1 MSMNWLWELSRIAYI
16 IHCLISDV
24 RAFVG
29 LCFLSNHRWCVSL
42 RHQIQPCPAHCIQ
55 VLYPTRACERLAC
68 NVRAISVL
76 WRYSLVCGM
85 RPVEELIHFHNH
97 SGFSF
102 GLPRL
107 NNEQDHSGGFQS
119 GGCWF
124 HCWLKLNLITH
135 RACGEWYNVCS
146 HMFTHFLH
154 VMFSLWCAP
163 VRHHCPSV
171 LSTQGLDSEPVWTCL
186 NLTGQTQCIPWYARD
201 LVGRVSCS
209 QQASA

>member
-1 MSMNWLWELSRIAYI
+1 MI

-29 LCFLSNHRWCVSL
+29 LCFLSNHRWCLSH
-42 RHQIQPCPAHCIQ
+42 RHQIQRCPAHCIQ
-55 VLYPTRACERLAC
+55 VPYPTRACERLEC

-85 RPVEELIHFHNH
+85 RPVEELIHFQNH
-97 SGFSF
+97 SGFSW

-124 HCWLKLNLITH
+124 HCWLEIK
-135 RACGEWYNVCS
+135 S
-146 HMFTHFLH
+146 HYAQSMWRMVQCVFTHVH
-154 VMFSLWCAP
+154 AFSACYVFPFDVHL
-163 VRHHCPSV
+163 
-171 LSTQGLDSEPVWTCL
+171 
-186 NLTGQTQCIPWYARD
+186 YAITVHQSYPLRD
-201 LVGRVSCS
+201 
-209 QQASA
+209 